1 MLRRY
6 RLPAALLVA
15 ILPLA
20 APGCATGGAVP
31 QESAVAADIA
41 GDASVCDYQW
51 LLERLSLD
59 GREHRSRLLWQKLW
73 RDRPYFLCDKLG
85 YVRGS
90 AGSNPY
96 IGRFSMTSRG
106 SISWPQ
112 PPEISR
118 MTGKRD
124 SSELEE
130 KFLAA
135 LPRTDTMK
143 LRGDSL
149 ILQGDGGATRLEF
162 KRTEGLPE

>member
-1 MLRRY
+1 MLRPY

-20 APGCATGGAVP
+20 APGCATGDAAPKG
-31 QESAVAADIA
+31 SAMAADIA
-41 GDASVCDYQW
+41 GGASVCEYQW
-51 LLERLSLD
+51 LLESLSLD
-59 GREHRSRLLWQKLW
+59 GREHRSHLLWKKLW
-73 RDRPYFLCDKLG
+73 RDRPYLLCDKLG

-96 IGRFSMTSRG
+96 LGRFSMTADGHINWS
-106 SISWPQ
+106 Q
-112 PPEISR
+112 PPQISR

-124 SSELEE
+124 SGELEE
-130 KFLAA
+130 KFLEA

-162 KRTEGLPE
+162 ERTEGLPE